1 MGEAREKEEK
11 CALRRKNRLFAGI
24 KKKNLA
30 DGAARAKT
38 SPLTP
43 AHPCRPRAGPVRAA
57 RALKFTAESRGEVL
71 SVLDREFNMHGVPTR
86 QVPDQ

>member
-24 KKKNLA
+24 KKKKLA

-57 RALKFTAESRGEVL
+57 RALKFTAEEASPEEPEEQTSGEPL
-71 SVLDREFNMHGVPTR
+71 S
-86 QVPDQ
+86 